1 LRLRSATSTRQTFAS
16 VLRAYGRGEIPQD
29 VYRQLVWGLSQ
40 FLSAFRLE
48 RDLAIEERLDA
59 IEAAIDRREVAE

>member
-1 LRLRSATSTRQTFAS
+1 
-16 VLRAYGRGEIPQD
+16 
-29 VYRQLVWGLSQ
+29 LVWGLSQ